1 MDISEEIEGSFRVES
16 YEEETPEQRESS
28 AGDPESGAPQEAPGR
43 GGRGKRRSAVR
54 NLGPARN
61 PVIWS
66 QLAALLTDFAVL
78 YGLMPQGIDQAQTQ
92 ELVAVALAMV
102 GSHAGFG
109 AAARQSVRPLA
120 KEREEG

>member
-1 MDISEEIEGSFRVES
+1 MNPTRKRRRNSENRPP
-16 YEEETPEQRESS
+16 ETPKAMRHKKRWGVG
-28 AGDPESGAPQEAPGR
+28 AGKAEERRQE
-43 GGRGKRRSAVR
+43 RRS
-54 NLGPARN
+54 GPR
-61 PVIWS
+61 PGHIWS
-66 QLAALLTDFAVL
+66 RLAALLTDFAVL

-92 ELVAVALAMV
+92 ELVAVAVTMV